1 MASAPARKPTAQ
13 GKSRTVEQVGSAN
26 TNRNTNTVIKNT
38 KKRTAAKSSTGT
50 KKGTNP
56 AKKQAGNQTTVKV
69 KIGKDAS
76 KKNTGKNT
84 GKESRKNPTAGR
96 STQTSGTRKKQSV
109 SQKSVP
115 EKRNYAKTEISD
127 EQRQMLE
134 YEIKFWVACGITIF
148 FMMCN
153 FHMCMGMGE
162 VIYTV
167 MHGLFGWLAY
177 IFPLLVLLSYL
188 FLLANRGNLEAQVK
202 LRLGISF
209 FVLCCGLIHLVGI
222 KETQPFSI
230 AFYFESGQSGINGG
244 LTGGLLG
251 GSLQHLIGSRATWL
265 VLVLCMLVH
274 VLLLTE
280 RSLVHILQDFLYR
293 AKKRVGEV
301 TARVKEMFSEEDEEY
316 DDAFERDFPEDAEQE
331 SESGGDFDNYEPEQD
346 DNRTGFRDGSLNFG
360 DNPMPERDYRSD
372 FGRNEVPER
381 GYRSDFDR
389 NEAPERGWAPDFRN
403 NRMPER
409 NDAAKDP
416 SDFAKTYWKNSD
428 SNSAVHAQAE
438 QAVFATHRDSASS
451 ASSVPLH
458 SSSSVQRVLIER
470 EDCLLEEM
478 GFGQWLSGTQ
488 KRSNWPGDT
497 FLLYNGFESFEQPLA
512 RDRNLGESQLTETED
527 WETRLTERNPAS
539 PALAG
544 TRLGKAK
551 TAVPDTVSTGWTN
564 SEVDSSDTVLTGW
577 TNSEVDSSDTVPT
590 RWTNSEVDLPS
601 MAGTGFA
608 ESMTDSLD
616 TVAKEAIPAEMPFTA
631 DGLEADFAECGAEE
645 ATQKAVDITAH
656 VVLPEDG
663 SFLEREVAV
672 KNDAFSKN
680 HATAKKHAVM
690 ENSAVAKNSSAAK
703 NKTASASLQDRSI
716 WKQNAEGNRD
726 SSGAVTF
733 SGKPKPPEKKRVVKK
748 PYVFPPAVL
757 LKRNLAFSSNL
768 NGKHREIQKKLYETL
783 QSFGVRVHMGS
794 ISVGPTVT
802 RYELEPEP
810 GVKVS
815 RIVALQDDIK
825 LALAASDI
833 RIEAPIPGKS
843 AIGIEVPNQDQTVVG
858 FRELIDSDVFRNHSS
873 KVAVAVGRDI
883 SGQIIVADLA
893 KMPHLLIAGAT
904 GSGKSVCINTLI
916 MSILYKASPEE
927 VKLVMVDPKVV
938 ELSVYNGI
946 PHLLVPVVTD
956 ARKAANALR
965 WAVDEM
971 NDRYRKFAEH
981 NVRNLEGYNEQL
993 KKQKAADP
1001 SNEEEYLYQM
1011 VIIVDELAD
1020 LMMVAQS
1027 EVEEAICRLAQMA
1040 RAAGIHL
1047 VLATQRPSVNVI
1059 TGLIKANVPSR
1070 IAFAVSS
1077 GVDSRT
1083 IIDMNGAEKLLGKGD
1098 MLFYPYGLPK
1108 PIRVQGAFISDQE
1121 VSKVVSYLHQNN
1133 GEPSGQEQMEQ
1144 MITSAAEHGAVQAER
1159 DEYFEKAAYFILEK
1173 EKASIGALQRNFKIG
1188 FNRAARIMDQLAA
1201 AGVVSEED
1209 GTKPRRILIN
1219 LDELKEILD

>member
-13 GKSRTVEQVGSAN
+13 GKSRTVKPVGSAN
-26 TNRNTNTVIKNT
+26 TNRNTNTVTNHT
-38 KKRTAAKSSTGT
+38 EKRTAVKSSTRA

-56 AKKQAGNQTTVKV
+56 AKKNAGKKTTVKV
-69 KIGKDAS
+69 RIGKDAS
-76 KKNTGKNT
+76 KKNTEKNT
-84 GKESRKNPTAGR
+84 RKESRKNPATGR
-96 STQTSGTRKKQSV
+96 NTQKSATRKSQSV
-109 SQKSVP
+109 PQKVVP
-115 EKRNYAKTEISD
+115 EKENYAKPEISD

-153 FHMCMGMGE
+153 FHMCMGLGE
-162 VIYTV
+162 GIYTV

-188 FLLANRGNLEAQVK
+188 FLLSNRGNLEAQVK

-209 FVLCCGLIHLVGI
+209 FVLCCGLIHLIGI
-222 KETQPFSI
+222 QETQPFSI
-230 AFYFESGQSGINGG
+230 ALYFEAGQSGINGG

-251 GSLQHLIGSRATWL
+251 GSLQHLIGSSATWL
-265 VLVLCMLVH
+265 VLILCMLVH

-280 RSLVHILQDFLYR
+280 RSLVRILQDFFYR
-293 AKKRVGEV
+293 VKNRVGEV
-301 TARVKEMFSEEDEEY
+301 TARVKEMFFEEEEILAEDEEY
-316 DDAFERDFPEDAEQE
+316 DNVFERDFSEDAEE
-331 SESGGDFDNYEPEQD
+331 KSEFGVDFDNYEQEPD
-346 DNRTGFRDGSLNFG
+346 GNRSGFRGSSPNFG
-360 DNPMPERDYRSD
+360 E
-372 FGRNEVPER
+372 
-381 GYRSDFDR
+381 DR
-389 NEAPERGWAPDFRN
+389 APERGRALDFGVTDRN
-403 NRMPER
+403 NVE
-409 NDAAKDP
+409 KDP
-416 SDFAKTYWKNSD
+416 SDFAKNYWKKPE
-428 SNSAVHAQAE
+428 SNPAVHAQAK
-438 QAVFATHRDSASS
+438 QAVFVAHRNSASS
-451 ASSVPLH
+451 ASVVPPC
-458 SSSSVQRVLIER
+458 SASSVQRILIER
-470 EDCLLEEM
+470 EDRLLEEM

-488 KRSNWPGDT
+488 ERSNWSGGT
-497 FLLYNGFESFEQPLA
+497 FLLYNGFESLEQPLEC
-512 RDRNLGESQLTETED
+512 DQSLGEFRLTEPED
-527 WETRLTERNPAS
+527 RETRLTELDSAS
-539 PALAG
+539 LDFAG
-544 TRLGKAK
+544 ARLEKAE
-551 TAVPDTVSTGWTN
+551 TAVPDTELAG
-564 SEVDSSDTVLTGW
+564 
-577 TNSEVDSSDTVPT
+577 
-590 RWTNSEVDLPS
+590 WTNSEVDLPD
-601 MAGTGFA
+601 MTGTGLA
-608 ESMTDSLD
+608 EWVTASSN
-616 TVAKEAIPAEMPFTA
+616 TVTREGTLAEMPFAA
-631 DGLEADFAECGAEE
+631 DGLETEFAEHDTEKG
-645 ATQKAVDITAH
+645 TQKAVDITAH
-656 VVLPEDG
+656 VVLPEDD
-663 SFLEREVAV
+663 SFLEREAAAKNDMFSKKHAAAKKHVSIENSAAV
-672 KNDAFSKN
+672 KNE
-680 HATAKKHAVM
+680 M
-690 ENSAVAKNSSAAK
+690 P
-703 NKTASASLQDRSI
+703 SASLQDRSI

-733 SGKPKPPEKKRVVKK
+733 SSKPKLPEKKRVVKK

-858 FRELIDSDVFRNHSS
+858 FRELIDSDLFRNHSS

-1108 PIRVQGAFISDQE
+1108 PIRVQGAFISDEE
-1121 VSKVVSYLHQNN
+1121 VSKVVSYLYQNN

-1209 GTKPRRILIN
+1209 GTKPRRILMN
-1219 LDELKEILD
+1219 LDELKEILG